1 MTSLP
6 NLNPF
11 IAKITRLNR
20 GVTKYGK
27 APHKPILLLAVLEL
41 FEKGIITENRVYV
54 DTDLV
59 GTFQENWW
67 LLVTTLN
74 TPDFTQPFYY
84 LQTEKFE
91 GAQFWFLQPKAG
103 CQINAYIGSVKT
115 LATVLDY
122 GHFSPGVFLLMADTA
137 ARALITNALLDAYFP
152 ETKNAFIKSKPSG
165 GGYMTDLESYVLNEP
180 EVQYRTIKME
190 TEEDEY
196 VRGGLFKKLV
206 PKVYQSTCCITGM
219 RLESSF
225 GHTFID
231 ACHIMPFSISHDD
244 RVTNGIALCPNLHR
258 AFDRGLITIDTNY
271 RVLASNHIIE
281 NDGHP
286 YNLKQ
291 LDGRLI
297 ILPGNELY
305 HPKLENLE
313 WHRENIFKVH

>member
-1 MTSLP
+1 MNYPP
-6 NLNPF
+6 NLNAF
-11 IAKITRLNR
+11 IAKLTRLNR

-27 APHKPILLLAVLEL
+27 APHKPILLLAILEL
-41 FEKGIITENRVYV
+41 FEKGIIKENRVYV
-54 DTDLV
+54 NTDLV
-59 GTFQENWW
+59 GTFQENWR

-91 GAQFWFLQPKAG
+91 GAQFWFLLPKPG
-103 CQINAYIGSVKT
+103 CQINAYIKSVNT
-115 LATVLDY
+115 LAAVLDY
-122 GHFSPGVFLLMADTA
+122 GYFSAEVFLLLADAA
-137 ARALITNALLDAYFP
+137 ARAVITNALLDAYFP
-152 ETKNAFIKSKPSG
+152 DTKNTFIQSKRSG
-165 GGYMTDLESYVLNEP
+165 GGYMNSLESYVLNEP
-180 EVQYRTIKME
+180 EVQYKVKGTE
-190 TEEDEY
+190 TEEENY

-258 AFDRGLITIDTNY
+258 AFDRGLITIDTSY

-291 LDGRLI
+291 LNGRMI
-297 ILPGNELY
+297 MLPGNELY
-305 HPKLENLE
+305 FPKRENLE
-313 WHRENIFKVH
+313 WHLGKIFKE

>member
-1 MTSLP
+1 MTCPP
-6 NLNPF
+6 NLNAF
-11 IAKITRLNR
+11 IAKLARLNR

-27 APHKPILLLAVLEL
+27 APHKPILLLAIFEL
-41 FEKGIITENRVYV
+41 FEKEIIKENKVYV

-59 GTFQENWW
+59 GTFQENWR

-91 GAQFWFLQPKAG
+91 GAQFWFLQPKPG
-103 CQINAYIGSVKT
+103 CQINAYIKSVNT
-115 LATVLDY
+115 LAAVLDY
-122 GHFSPGVFLLMADTA
+122 GYFSADMFLLLADAA

-152 ETKNAFIKSKPSG
+152 ETKNAFIQSKRSG
-165 GGYMTDLESYVLNEP
+165 GGYMNSLESYVLNEP
-180 EVQYRTIKME
+180 EVQYKTLKME
-190 TEEDEY
+190 TEEEIY

-258 AFDRGLITIDTNY
+258 AFDRGLIAIDTAY

-281 NDGHP
+281 NYGHP

-291 LDGRLI
+291 LNGRMI
-297 ILPGNELY
+297 MLPGNEMY
-305 HPKLENLE
+305 YPNRENLQ
-313 WHRENIFKVH
+313 WHRVNVFRS